1 MPRVISIEWTARV
14 QIFLAYRLRRQK
26 VYPVAKHYEIARST
40 VRRIVEE
47 FREAGFSD
55 APRPSLSPEMLG
67 RAQEAHLNQW
77 IGWLKEPRLHR
88 PQGPELQAQ
97 PGRAM
102 LGVHPG
108 ERGDVAAR
116 EERIVPCPIGWHLRG
131 TPAGDTVSEAYGAI
145 DEFYER
151 CQTLWKDLAE
161 ALESSSGLPVRP
173 IVEREESGD
182 EVQILDALVDLIYTV
197 LYRDPRWS
205 PPDDWPKWSAADS
218 PTLRANHQHVA
229 DGEPSDHQAVREAV
243 AQLVSRNFED
253 YRRRAVELQRLHRD
267 QGYLTEVVAGT
278 LKSVTDEDV
287 RAGICPECPFPEI
300 VFVESLRDAGYGGI
314 GADVAAAR

>member
-1 MPRVISIEWTARV
+1 MPRMNNIEWAARV
-14 QIFLAYRLRRQK
+14 QIFLAYRRRRQK
-26 VYPVAKHYEIARST
+26 VYPVAKSFGIARST

-47 FREAGFSD
+47 FTEGGFSD

-88 PQGPELQAQ
+88 PLGPELQVQ
-97 PGRAM
+97 PGQAM

-108 ERGDVAAR
+108 ERGDVAGR

-173 IVEREESGD
+173 IVERQVSD
-182 EVQILDALVDLIYTV
+182 DAPRIFDALVDLIYTA

-205 PPDDWPKWSAADS
+205 PPDDWPKWSAADDS
-218 PTLRANHQHVA
+218 PILRANHQHMA
-229 DGEPSDHQAVREAV
+229 DGEPGDHQAVREAV
-243 AQLVSRNFED
+243 AQFLSHNFED

-267 QGYLTEVVAGT
+267 LGYLTEVVAGT
-278 LKSVTDEDV
+278 LKSLTAEEV

-300 VFVESLRDAGYGGI
+300 VFDEDHHPTKSRRDE
-314 GADVAAAR
+314 RSHS